1 LAAAKDLNVPM
12 RTVTI
17 GGGSDANVFNAKG
30 MAAPILGTGMR
41 EIHTVHEWL
50 DLGDFYTCA
59 DLVLRALTLRAA

>member
-1 LAAAKDLNVPM
+1 
-12 RTVTI
+12 
-17 GGGSDANVFNAKG
+17 
-30 MAAPILGTGMR
+30 MR